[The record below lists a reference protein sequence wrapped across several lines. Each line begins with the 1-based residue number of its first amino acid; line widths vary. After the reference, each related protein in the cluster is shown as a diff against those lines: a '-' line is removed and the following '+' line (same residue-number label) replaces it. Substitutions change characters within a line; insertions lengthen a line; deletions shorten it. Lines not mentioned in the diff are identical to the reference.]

1 MFDALS
7 ETLGEFA
14 GSVRIADLLDV
25 AVVSAFLYAVISWLR
40 QDASRDTS
48 RRVMVAVT
56 LFTTIYLLANLFEM
70 YLVKQ
75 VMEVLIIVFLLAGV
89 VVFQSEIR
97 RMLDRIGTWSF
108 FNQTPSSDDSTQ
120 TIDILTEATARMADL
135 KMGALMAVK
144 GREPWERQVQGGIE
158 LKGRL
163 SQPLLYSIF
172 HHDTPGH
179 DGVALIE
186 GNKITTFAAHLPLSS
201 NVPEVSKFGGTR
213 HAAALGLAEQSD
225 ALVIVVSEERGT
237 ISVAEG
243 NSIDEMESAGKLKER
258 LSRFWKEH
266 YDGVAVGKPKWWTR
280 PSLQTALLSVALA
293 CILWLVVAYQP
304 GTTIRN
310 FSVPIEYRNLEPD
323 WTIENPSTNSA
334 QVALSGTERAFRL
347 LEPSQ
352 LTVSFNMADV
362 EAGRNELVITE
373 DNLNLPAEISLYDVQ
388 PRRVTLRAKQLKSIK
403 LPISVQLTGSLP
415 DSLSLVGVT
424 KKPSTV
430 SLLVP
435 EESVTPPKT
444 VPTEPIDLQQV
455 TGSTTVTTQIVPPE
469 GTRLPPQAKN
479 EVTVQV
485 QVREKEAQAP
495 SQ

>member
-1 MFDALS
+1 MLDALI
-7 ETLGEFA
+7 ETLREFA
-14 GSVRIADLLDV
+14 SSVRLADLLDV

-40 QDASRDTS
+40 QDASRETS

-75 VMEVLIIVFLLAGV
+75 VLEVLVIVFLLAGV

-97 RMLDRIGTWSF
+97 RMLDRIGTWGF
-108 FNQTPSSDDSTQ
+108 FSQTSSDDDTTQ
-120 TIDILTEATARMADL
+120 AIDILTEATARMADI
-135 KMGALMAVK
+135 KMGALMAIK

-158 LKGRL
+158 LGGRL

-213 HAAALGLAEQSD
+213 HAAALGLAEQCD

-243 NSIDEMESAGKLKER
+243 NSIDEMGSAGKLKER
-258 LSRFWKEH
+258 LNRFWREH
-266 YDGVAVGKPKWWTR
+266 YDGVGVGKPKWWTR
-280 PSLQTALLSVALA
+280 PSLHTALLSVVLA
-293 CILWLVVAYQP
+293 SILWLVVAYQP

-310 FSVPIEYRNLEPD
+310 FSVPIEYRNLEED
-323 WTIENPSTNSA
+323 WTIENPSTNNA

-373 DNLNLPAEISLYDVQ
+373 DNLNLPSEISLYDVQ
-388 PRRVTLRAKQLKSIK
+388 PRRVTLRARQLRSIEV
-403 LPISVQLTGSLP
+403 PISIQLTGTLP
-415 DSLSLVGVT
+415 DSLNLVEVT
-424 KKPSTV
+424 KKPGSIT
-430 SLLVP
+430 LLVP
-435 EESVTPPKT
+435 EESSSPPKT
-444 VPTEPIDLQQV
+444 VQTEPIDLQQV
-455 TGSTTVTTQIVPPE
+455 TGSTSMTTQVIPPE
-469 GTRLPPQAKN
+469 GTRLPAQTQG

-485 QVREKEAQAP
+485 KVRKKEAEAP
-495 SQ
+495 S